1 VILQLRKKMPKN
13 KFLIKLMDE
22 LKEMVD
28 ERQALTGVRDRTVEE
43 KEKRLARIARL
54 NELIPEH
61 RKKCDV
67 LWAEEDKKGE

>member
-1 VILQLRKKMPKN
+1 MPEN

-28 ERQALTGVRDRTVEE
+28 ERQSLTGVRDKTPEE
-43 KEKRLARIARL
+43 KEKRLARLARL

-67 LWAEEDKKGE
+67 LWAEENKNGEE